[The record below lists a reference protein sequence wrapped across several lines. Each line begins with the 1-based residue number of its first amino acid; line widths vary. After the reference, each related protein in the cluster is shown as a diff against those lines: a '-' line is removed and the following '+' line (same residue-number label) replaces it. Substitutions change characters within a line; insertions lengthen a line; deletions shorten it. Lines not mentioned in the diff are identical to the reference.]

1 MNTNFARERP
11 PLRVRAA
18 WPGFAC
24 GLALALST
32 VAQADEPQFTPWSA
46 PVNLGPVV
54 NSSFLDMSPQL
65 SPDGLS
71 LYFATDRTPSAG
83 DLDIWVS
90 RRACKSCP
98 FEAPVPLGPNVNS
111 TGADFSPAFSPDGHL
126 LFFASDRP
134 QEDGFGDTDIWVTFR
149 WNRRD
154 DFGWL
159 PPVNLGPSV
168 NTIHHEFGPTFLPAK
183 RIFGRH
189 TFLFTRTENTGD
201 EEQDIYE
208 TRITRQ
214 GVVSGP
220 VTEINA
226 PGFLDGE
233 PKLRGDGKEVVFFSQ
248 RDGSINGSVDIWS
261 ATRPH
266 DNAPWSTP
274 VNLGSPV
281 NSQFA
286 EIGVGMTFDGTEL
299 YVVKGQQLGGFGLR
313 DIWVS
318 TRERIEEDDD

>member
-11 PLRVRAA
+11 PFRVRAA
-18 WPGFAC
+18 WPGLAC
-24 GLALALST
+24 GLTLALSS

-71 LYFATDRTPSAG
+71 LYFATDRIPSAG

-90 RRACKSCP
+90 RRDCKSCP
-98 FEAPVPLGPNVNS
+98 FEAPVPLGPNINS

-126 LFFASDRP
+126 LFFTSDGLG
-134 QEDGFGDTDIWVTFR
+134 GFGDTDIFVSFR
-149 WNRRD
+149 WNKRD
-154 DFGWL
+154 DFGWG

-168 NTIHHEFGPTFLPAK
+168 NTIHHEFDPAFLPARFILGK
-183 RIFGRH
+183 H
-189 TFLFTRTENTGD
+189 TFYFTRTYVTGD
-201 EEQDIYE
+201 EEQDIHE
-208 TRITRQ
+208 TRISRH

-226 PGFLDGE
+226 SGDLDGD
-233 PKLRGDGKEVVFFSQ
+233 PNFRGDGKEIVFFSG
-248 RDGSINGSVDIWS
+248 RADGAVGGVDIWS

-266 DNAPWSTP
+266 RDAPWSAP
-274 VNLGSPV
+274 VNLGTPV
-281 NSQFA
+281 NTPVA
-286 EIGVGMTFDGTEL
+286 EIGVSMSLDGTEL
-299 YVVKGQQLGGFGLR
+299 YVVKGQQLGGSGLR

-318 TRERIEEDDD
+318 TRERIDD